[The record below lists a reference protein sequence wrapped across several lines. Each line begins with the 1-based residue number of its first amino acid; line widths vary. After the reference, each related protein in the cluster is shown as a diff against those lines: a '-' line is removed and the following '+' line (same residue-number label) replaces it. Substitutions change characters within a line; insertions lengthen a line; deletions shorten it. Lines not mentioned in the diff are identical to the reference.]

1 MVVPKPKGGINAM
14 RKESTVYRII
24 SKLPTHRGRAVL
36 SARAWPARV
45 VCVDRYTWQK
55 SRCNNKAA
63 RRPHDYGTAASS
75 GSRLRLETTT
85 PPGCSTVIANAV
97 ARLTRRRG
105 SILTKTS
112 PAADVTSNTPPSTG

>member
-1 MVVPKPKGGINAM
+1 M
-14 RKESTVYRII
+14 RKESTGYQII
-24 SKLPTHRGRAVL
+24 SKLPLPSRSCRPTGSSTASPRRMRRPLHMAKVQMQQQ
-36 SARAWPARV
+36 AR
-45 VCVDRYTWQK
+45 T
-55 SRCNNKAA
+55 KAA